1 MSVFDTLETEQ
12 LMTLYKEERARYD
25 AFKAEGLSLDL
36 TRGKPSLAQLKMI
49 TSLGMDT
56 ALTDDDY
63 LADDG
68 SDIRN
73 YGHLNGLP
81 EARRFFGEL
90 LDVPAAQV
98 AVLNNSSLSLMYDF
112 FVRAMLYTLPGAS
125 MPWSKHEKVKV
136 LCPSPGYDRHFAIA
150 ESLGL
155 ELVSVP
161 MTSDGPDMDVV
172 EALVADHSV
181 KAMFTVPMYANPDG
195 SIYSDEVCER
205 LAKMEAAAD
214 FRVIWDNAYFLHHLD
229 WDKPATIKEP
239 LALAKEMG
247 NPNRFVVFASMSK
260 ITYAGSGL
268 AAIAMSE
275 EDFLWMNKG
284 LGFQTIGPDKM
295 SQRRHMKFFMENG
308 GIEPIMRRHAAFL
321 KPKFD
326 IVLDILD
333 EELGG
338 TGLATWTR
346 PTGGYF
352 ISLDLNDGQA
362 KAVVLKAKGAGVAL
376 TPAGSTYPYK
386 LDPEDK
392 NIRLAP
398 TYPSQQDL
406 RKAMSVLVNC
416 VKLNA
421 LECALAKH

>member
-1 MSVFDTLETEQ
+1 M
-12 LMTLYKEERARYD
+12 
-25 AFKAEGLSLDL
+25 
-36 TRGKPSLAQLKMI
+36 
-49 TSLGMDT
+49 
-56 ALTDDDY
+56 
-63 LADDG
+63 
-68 SDIRN
+68 
-73 YGHLNGLP
+73 
-81 EARRFFGEL
+81 
-90 LDVPAAQV
+90 
-98 AVLNNSSLSLMYDF
+98 
-112 FVRAMLYTLPGAS
+112 
-125 MPWSKHEKVKV
+125 
-136 LCPSPGYDRHFAIA
+136 
-150 ESLGL
+150 
-155 ELVSVP
+155 
-161 MTSDGPDMDVV
+161 
-172 EALVADHSV
+172 
-181 KAMFTVPMYANPDG
+181 
-195 SIYSDEVCER
+195 
-205 LAKMEAAAD
+205 
-214 FRVIWDNAYFLHHLD
+214 
-229 WDKPATIKEP
+229 
-239 LALAKEMG
+239 ALAKEMG

-295 SQRRHMKFFMENG
+295 SQRRHMKFFLENG

-386 LDPEDK
+386 LDPADK

-398 TYPSQQDL
+398 TYPSQEDL